1 MNHLVFDIETIPN
14 TDLGRQLYGL
24 PDRLSAED
32 VAKIM
37 FFKQRQLRGTEFLPL
52 IQHRVVAVSVA
63 LRRRETFNVWSLG
76 DPGAPEADLVGRFF
90 SGLEKYQP
98 DLVSWNGSGFDLP
111 VLHYRALHYGLDA
124 SAYWEVGDHDREF
137 RFNNYLGRF
146 HWRHV
151 DLMDVLSGYQ
161 VGGRA
166 SLDQAAISIGLP
178 GKIGIGGA
186 NVWDAY
192 LEGKLAEISD
202 YCEIDVLNT
211 YLLFLR
217 FEKMRGMLDEERYA
231 AELAMVRR
239 WLKEAEGAHFQEYD
253 SAWSQAA
260 A

>member
-1 MNHLVFDIETIPN
+1 MNHLAFDIETIPN
-14 TDLGRQLYGL
+14 TDFGRQVYGL
-24 PDRLSAED
+24 PDSLSDGD

-37 FFKQRQLRGTEFLPL
+37 FFKQRQARGTEFLPL
-52 IQHRVVAVSVA
+52 IQHRVVAISVA
-63 LRRRETFNVWSLG
+63 LRRRDSFNVWSLG
-76 DPGAPEADLVGRFF
+76 GPDAEESDLVARFF
-90 SGLEKYQP
+90 AGLEKYQP

-124 SAYWEVGDHDREF
+124 SAYWEVGEHDREF

-151 DLMDVLSGYQ
+151 DLMDVLAGYQ
-161 VGGRA
+161 MGGRA
-166 SLDQAAISIGLP
+166 SLDQASISIGLP

-192 LEGKLAEISD
+192 QEGKRAEISD

-217 FEKMRGMLDEERYA
+217 FEKMRGTLDAERYA
-231 AELAMVRR
+231 SELSTVRR
-239 WLKEAEGAHFQEYD
+239 WLQASDGEHFQTYHA
-253 SAWSQAA
+253 AWSDGPD
-260 A
+260 